1 MKAMTSL
8 RVPQGGNGDHI
19 KIYIWQGPLV
29 SGEYRQKT
37 IFALATGQNSHQIK
51 SCHSRAIGQS
61 PQLNL
66 KSKISPATFSSP
78 TGFGLAALFLQRLTL
93 RPTFSQQLFSPCL
106 FYSVFFRCVHPT
118 GQIFSSNL
126 LNHLHASR
134 TVIQTGNIAK
144 CLAAMFQKFFMQ
156 FDIQLV

>member
-1 MKAMTSL
+1 MNRILFLKAMTSL

-37 IFALATGQNSHQIK
+37 IFALATGQNSRQIK

-93 RPTFSQQLFSPCL
+93 RPTFSQQLFSPCFFLLCL
-106 FYSVFFRCVHPT
+106 FSVCLPNRPDFQQQFAQSPSCQPDCHSNREYS
-118 GQIFSSNL
+118 
-126 LNHLHASR
+126 
-134 TVIQTGNIAK
+134 
-144 CLAAMFQKFFMQ
+144 
-156 FDIQLV
+156 

>member
-37 IFALATGQNSHQIK
+37 IFALATGQNSRQIK

-78 TGFGLAALFLQRLTL
+78 TGFGLAALFFAAAYFATDFFATAFFTVPFFTL
-93 RPTFSQQLFSPCL
+93 SFFGVFTQPARFSAAICSITFMPAGLSFKQ
-106 FYSVFFRCVHPT
+106 
-118 GQIFSSNL
+118 GI
-126 LNHLHASR
+126 
-134 TVIQTGNIAK
+134 
-144 CLAAMFQKFFMQ
+144 
-156 FDIQLV
+156 